1 MTRDIPG
8 VLASSGPPPRAPG
21 RAIPASSPG
30 VRGATSAPPPTLGA
44 FGIEE
49 AARLVGVSP
58 SALRLWERQGLVA
71 PMRTRG
77 GARRFAHADIDR
89 LRRVQ
94 GWRRVDGL
102 NAAAIR
108 RLLAGGDGIG
118 VRAVRPAAGTAG
130 RAGASETGAPD
141 GRAGASEAGGA
152 APIAARLRSIRTA
165 RGLTLRAASQLSG
178 LSVSF
183 ISALE
188 RGLSGASVAALRR
201 LLAAYETTL
210 GALVGRAEDGGR
222 GRMVPA
228 SARRAVEADAGV
240 RIENLAASS
249 RLLEPHLFV
258 LAPGASSRGP
268 YSHAGEEFM
277 YVLEGR
283 LGVWLD
289 ASDESYT
296 LGPGDA
302 LTFPSTLEHRFQ
314 ALGVDETRVIW
325 VNTPPTF

>member
-1 MTRDIPG
+1 MARAVPDVVASPG
-8 VLASSGPPPRAPG
+8 PWPRSPG
-21 RAIPASSPG
+21 RANPPAA
-30 VRGATSAPPPTLGA
+30 GAPAPLLAPEPALGTV
-44 FGIEE
+44 GIEE

-77 GARRFAHADIDR
+77 GVRRYAQADVAR
-89 LRRVQ
+89 LRAVH
-94 GWRRVDGL
+94 GWRRIDGL

-108 RLLAGGDGIG
+108 RLLADPADPG
-118 VRAVRPAAGTAG
+118 VRPGEAAAGTSG
-130 RAGASETGAPD
+130 RA
-141 GRAGASEAGGA
+141 
-152 APIAARLRSIRTA
+152 AARGPDHPASIAERLRAIRTA
-165 RGLTLRAASQLSG
+165 RGLTLRAAAQRSG

-201 LLAAYETTL
+201 LLGAYDTTL
-210 GALVGRAEDGGR
+210 GAMLGSTEDDGP
-222 GRMVPA
+222 GRMVAA
-228 SARRAVEADAGV
+228 SARHAVETDAGV
-240 RIENLAASS
+240 RIENLADAS

-268 YSHAGEEFM
+268 YSHPGEEFM

-289 ASDESYT
+289 ASAESYT

-314 ALGVDETRVIW
+314 ALGTDETRVIW

>member
-1 MTRDIPG
+1 MVRAVPLVFAPPG
-8 VLASSGPPPRAPG
+8 PSPRRPG
-21 RAIPASSPG
+21 RATRLPAGGP
-30 VRGATSAPPPTLGA
+30 RRATDATKPPLGA
-44 FGIEE
+44 VGIQE
-49 AARLVGVSP
+49 AGRLVGVSP
-58 SALRLWERQGLVA
+58 SAIRLWERQGLVA

-77 GARRFAHADIDR
+77 GIRRYERADIAR
-89 LRRVQ
+89 LRAVH

-108 RLLAGGDGIG
+108 RLLAGGDAIG
-118 VRAVRPAAGTAG
+118 ARTGEPATGGAG
-130 RAGASETGAPD
+130 RAGASGPD
-141 GRAGASEAGGA
+141 RP
-152 APIAARLRSIRTA
+152 APIAERLRTIRTA
-165 RGLTLRAASQLSG
+165 RGLTLRAASERSG

-210 GALVGRAEDGGR
+210 GAIVGSAEIGGP
-222 GRMVPA
+222 GRMVRA
-228 SARRAVEADAGV
+228 SARHAVEADAGV
-240 RIENLAASS
+240 RIENLADAP

-258 LAPGASSRGP
+258 LAAGASSRGP
-268 YSHAGEEFM
+268 YSHPGEEFM

-289 ASDESYT
+289 AADESYT
-296 LGPGDA
+296 LGPGDT

-314 ALGVDETRVIW
+314 ALGAGETRVIW

>member
-1 MTRDIPG
+1 M
-8 VLASSGPPPRAPG
+8 ARAVPSTVA
-21 RAIPASSPG
+21 RSQPSPG
-30 VRGATSAPPPTLGA
+30 AAEPSLGA
-44 FGIEE
+44 LGIEE

-58 SALRLWERQGLVA
+58 SAIRLWERQGLVA
-71 PMRTRG
+71 PLRTRG
-77 GARRFAHADIDR
+77 GMRRYAPADIAR
-89 LRRVQ
+89 LRTVR

-108 RLLAGGDGIG
+108 RLLADGDGAHPLPG
-118 VRAVRPAAGTAG
+118 GPALGGADGGGAG
-130 RAGASETGAPD
+130 RSESGADGSGVTGRR
-141 GRAGASEAGGA
+141 GAGGP
-152 APIAARLRSIRTA
+152 APIAERLRAIRTA
-165 RGLTLRAASQLSG
+165 HGLTLRAASERSG

-201 LLAAYETTL
+201 LLAAYGTTL
-210 GALVGRAEDGGR
+210 GAIVGSTDDGGP
-222 GRMVPA
+222 GRMVAA
-228 SARRAVEADAGV
+228 SARRAVETDAGV
-240 RIENLAASS
+240 RIENLAAAS
-249 RLLEPHLFV
+249 RMLEPHLFV

-268 YSHAGEEFM
+268 YSHQGEEFM

-314 ALGVDETRVIW
+314 ALGAGETRVIW